1 MAGGLREGS
10 LFLLLPVFGAQEGA
24 VVDRALF
31 SVFEDTGLSPCCV
44 HRAAGP
50 QDRSSAGQQDR
61 RFVVELQDRRFV
73 VGQQDRDSR
82 MTEVDRTGQ

>member
-10 LFLLLPVFGAQEGA
+10 LFLPSLFLWRRRAQGS
-24 VVDRALF
+24 LC